1 MVVIVLLA
9 DFDDGWRVTTVR
21 EIKTAFA
28 SELEQGHLV
37 VLHVPQDWYPPLT
50 GAVCLILL
58 VYRFI
63 HIHVMSVL
71 LLLEY

>member
-9 DFDDGWRVTTVR
+9 DFDFSWTVATVK

-28 SELEQGHLV
+28 LELEQGQLV

-50 GAVCLILL
+50 GTV
-58 VYRFI
+58 
-63 HIHVMSVL
+63 HM
-71 LLLEY
+71 